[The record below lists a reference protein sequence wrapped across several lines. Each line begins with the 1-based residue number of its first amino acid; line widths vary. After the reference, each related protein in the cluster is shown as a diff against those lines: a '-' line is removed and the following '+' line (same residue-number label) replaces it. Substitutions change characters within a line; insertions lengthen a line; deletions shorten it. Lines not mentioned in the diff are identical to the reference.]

1 MSLDPLL
8 HSRLE
13 LSVAEAAVLGRDLV
27 VVKDGSVPEG
37 PDCAGGLVPGSHGP
51 GPGPQLLGPLRVV

>member
-1 MSLDPLL
+1 MGPGPLL
-8 HSRLE
+8 HGSLE
-13 LSVAEAAVLGRDLV
+13 LGVAQTPVLGRDLV

-37 PDCAGGLVPGSHGP
+37 PDCAGGLVPGSHSP